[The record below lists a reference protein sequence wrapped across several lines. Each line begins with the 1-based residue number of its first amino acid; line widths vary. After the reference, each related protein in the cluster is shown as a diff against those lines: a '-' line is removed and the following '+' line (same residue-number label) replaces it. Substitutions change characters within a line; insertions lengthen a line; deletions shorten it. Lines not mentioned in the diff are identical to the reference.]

1 MPAGSRS
8 AEKSHAVP
16 PTTRGPG
23 SVANAARWAPSS
35 SAYTARDD
43 GPSAASFF
51 ATSSRGTPAPSTT
64 ARSRFSTTAW
74 DCATTPTRH
83 PCATSRATTRAPTYV
98 LPVPGGPC
106 TARYESSRR
115 STAAVT
121 ASTTS
126 SSARGSAP
134 PAALSAST
142 PSAARAAA
150 PSAAWAAAG
159 GTRQGDR
166 RRSTSVAAS
175 CGSEPVARH
184 VARVRRAASS
194 VAASKRLRAGPGRRG
209 ERDRGRVERL
219 RARRELLAHDEHV
232 ALARR
237 RRAAPDVEDRP
248 AAEPAR
254 TPSTAVR
261 AHGGKGGS

>member
-159 GTRQGDR
+159 GTRRGDR

-194 VAASKRLRAGPGRRG
+194 VAASSGFVPGPGDGVSATGVASNGSALVGSCSRTTSTSRSPAG
-209 ERDRGRVERL
+209 V
-219 RARRELLAHDEHV
+219 ARRPTS
-232 ALARR
+232 RI
-237 RRAAPDVEDRP
+237 APP
-248 AAEPAR
+248 PSQPR